1 MLSPLDVL
9 RFAISILRERRV
21 RAILTIIGIAIGPAA
36 MVAIIGTVQ
45 GYSNVIIGQL
55 SSLGENTI
63 VVFPSSTYSIK
74 QSDITYFKGL
84 KGVSAVTP
92 FYTINGVYKRSDG
105 KEVEVSIYAVDINE
119 LFSIISSLAIKE
131 GSIPPKTAYTTC
143 VVGYK
148 IAYDD
153 GGNKFVDIGGV
164 VTVRTVVVEEDKI
177 KTKLFNFRVSG
188 ILEEYGNALV
198 MNPDATIY
206 LPLEAGRSV
215 LGMTRYS
222 GVLITV
228 RSSEYISIV
237 TDEINNRY
245 RELLQIVAF
254 ERIAHSVGSVINT
267 LNFLL
272 FTLSISAFIVAIT
285 GIMATMFTSV
295 IERTREIGVLKAI
308 GYSSKHILI
317 LILAESLVM
326 SIIGGLI
333 GIGIGTVG
341 AFILASRSFRLGTV
355 VLYAS
360 PDISPWLLGFSIGMA
375 VFVGLVGGF
384 IPAYRASK
392 IMPVEALRYE

>member
-1 MLSPLDVL
+1 MIPPIDVL
-9 RFAISILRERRV
+9 RLAVSILRERRV

-63 VVFPSSTYSIK
+63 VILPSTTYSIK
-74 QSDITYFKGL
+74 ESDLRYFEGL
-84 KGVSAVTP
+84 PGVSEVTP
-92 FYTINGVYKRSDG
+92 FYTINGIYRRSDG
-105 KEVEVSIYAVDINE
+105 KELDVSIYAVDIEE
-119 LFSIISSLAIKE
+119 LFKIISSLAIKE
-131 GSIPPKTAYTTC
+131 GSIPPKTAYTTS
-143 VVGYK
+143 VVGYG
-148 IAYDD
+148 IAFDEE
-153 GGNKFVDIGGV
+153 GNKFVEVGGT
-164 VTVRTVVVEEDKI
+164 VTVRTVVVEGEKI
-177 KTKLFNFRVSG
+177 RTKLYNFRVSG

-206 LPLEAGRSV
+206 LPLEAGRTV
-215 LGMTRYS
+215 LGLSKYS

-228 RSSEYISIV
+228 RASEYISLV
-237 TDEINNRY
+237 TDEINDRY
-245 RELLQIVAF
+245 GELVQIVAF
-254 ERIAHSVGSVINT
+254 RRIAESVGSVINT

-295 IERTREIGVLKAI
+295 IERTREIGVLKAL
-308 GYSSKHILI
+308 GYTNRQVLL
-317 LILAESLVM
+317 LILAESTVM

-333 GIGIGTVG
+333 GIGIGTIG
-341 AFILASRSFRLGTV
+341 AFILASRSFRLGNVT
-355 VLYAS
+355 LYAS

-375 VFVGLVGGF
+375 ILVGIVGGF

>member
-1 MLSPLDVL
+1 MISPVDVL
-9 RFAISILRERRV
+9 RFAVSILRERRV

-63 VVFPSSTYSIK
+63 VVFPSTSYSIK
-74 QSDITYFKGL
+74 ESDISYFKGL
-84 KGVSAVTP
+84 KGVSSVAP
-92 FYTINGVYKRSDG
+92 FYNVKGVFKRSDG
-105 KEVEVSIYAVDINE
+105 KELDVTIYAVDIEE
-119 LFSIISSLAIKE
+119 LFKVISSLAIKE
-131 GSIPPKTAYTTC
+131 GEIPPRTAYTTC
-143 VVGYK
+143 LVGYK

-153 GGNKFVDIGGV
+153 GKKFVDVGGV
-164 VTVRTVVVEEDKI
+164 VNVRTVVLEDDKI
-177 KTKLFNFRVSG
+177 KTKILNFRVSG
-188 ILEEYGNALV
+188 VLEEYGNALV

-206 LPLEAGRSV
+206 LPLQAGRTV
-215 LGMTRYS
+215 LGLNQYS

-228 RSSEYISIV
+228 KSSEYIAEV

-245 RELLQIVAF
+245 RELLQVVAF

-317 LILAESLVM
+317 LILAESVVM
-326 SIIGGLI
+326 SVLGGLI

-341 AFILASRSFRLGTV
+341 AYILASRSFRLGNV

-360 PDISPWLLGFSIGMA
+360 PDISPWLIGFSIGMA
-375 VFVGLVGGF
+375 ILVGVAGGF